1 MQNCQPTHTEEEIRN
16 ALESATVHTAIQLWE
31 KKDWETYKTRR
42 DLLIS
47 LIRSGQ
53 GDAVLLPQMQ
63 FVYFVNTHLR
73 AYWPSLNVDRQ
84 IFLAGL
90 PRGRTTE
97 DLSWQSATRGE
108 FWSVPL

>member
-1 MQNCQPTHTEEEIRN
+1 MQNSHSTHTEEEIRS
-16 ALESATVHTAIQLWE
+16 AVESATVHTAIQLWE
-31 KKDWETYKTRR
+31 KKDWGTYKTRR

-53 GDAVLLPQMQ
+53 GDAVLLPAMQ

-73 AYWPSLNVDRQ
+73 AYWPSLNADRQ

-90 PRGRTTE
+90 
-97 DLSWQSATRGE
+97 LAA
-108 FWSVPL
+108 V